1 MDCKGGLMK
10 RKHCL
15 ILIAVCSLALL
26 LSLQLTRQTAQTRGS
41 KDGYRE
47 GYLAGQADRLNGKEF
62 NTTNALQHAFPAN
75 FFEQIRSR
83 DEELHYNA
91 FHQAWPSGYYDG
103 WHGIPPWSEMD
114 MDADRWSP

>member
-1 MDCKGGLMK
+1 MK

-26 LSLQLTRQTAQTRGS
+26 LSLQLTRQTIQTRGR

-47 GYLAGQADRLNGKEF
+47 GYLAGQADRLNGQEF
-62 NTTNALQHAFPAN
+62 DTTNALQYAFPAN

-103 WHGIPPWSEMD
+103 WYGITPWSEVD
-114 MDADRWSP
+114 MSAQRWCP